1 MPEPMVAS
9 VLCAALLDGPEQVLN
24 VVHRSSSAYQLA
36 DADGT
41 VRMCLAAPSAV
52 RLPHSVVVS
61 GLPSEPRTATIGSGR
76 LRWGSDEYRVARWW
90 TPPRP
95 DLPTLRARMRQAPV
109 DELIGTW
116 RARLGRGDGLTP
128 YDDDVTCG
136 ALVTL
141 LAAGDPRSAD
151 WSKEVE
157 DTPLERYTTATSAA
171 LLRFAAGGWCIDAV
185 SRYLARL
192 ARHEE
197 ASAEV
202 TALLRVGAS
211 SGRGL
216 IAGIAAA
223 SGAAS
228 VAAVAA

>member
-9 VLCAALLDGPEQVLN
+9 VLCAPLLDGPEQVLS
-24 VVHRSSSAYQLA
+24 VVHRSSAAYQLA

-52 RLPHSVVVS
+52 RLPHSVVVP
-61 GLPSEPRTATIGSGR
+61 GLSSEPREATIGTGG
-76 LRWGSDEYRVARWW
+76 LRWGRDVYRVVRWW
-90 TPPRP
+90 SPPRP
-95 DLPTLRARMRQAPV
+95 HLPSLRPRVRLAPV

-128 YDDDVTCG
+128 YDDDVICG

-141 LAAGDPRSAD
+141 RAADDQRSAD
-151 WSKEVE
+151 WSKQVE
-157 DTPLERYTTATSAA
+157 ETALERYTTATSAA
-171 LLRFAAGGWCIDAV
+171 LLRFAARGLCIEAV
-185 SRYLARL
+185 SHYLTRL

-197 ASAEV
+197 TSAEV
-202 TALLRVGAS
+202 TALLGVGAS

-216 IAGIAAA
+216 LAGISIA
-223 SGAAS
+223 SSATPR
-228 VAAVAA
+228 AAVAA